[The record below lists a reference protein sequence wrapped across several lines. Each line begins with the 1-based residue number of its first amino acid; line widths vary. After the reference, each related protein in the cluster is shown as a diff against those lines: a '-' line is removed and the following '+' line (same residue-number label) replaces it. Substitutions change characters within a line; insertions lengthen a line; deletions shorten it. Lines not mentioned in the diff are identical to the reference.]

1 MYKQTV
7 VHPYPAIKKEQSR
20 DTHNNTDKSQKL
32 VK

>member
-20 DTHNNTDKSQKL
+20 DTHNTDKSQKL